1 LQTKVITDN
10 KAGKDKTICL
20 SAESKEKNRDS
31 YEGSKEHATT
41 NVNKASSPAPI
52 VSLYKERHCY
62 QRYDYFEKYPHSFC
76 F

>member
-10 KAGKDKTICL
+10 KAGKDKTVCL
-20 SAESKEKNRDS
+20 SAESKEENRDS
-31 YEGSKEHATT
+31 YEGCKEHAAT

-52 VSLYKERHCY
+52 VSLYKEWHCY